1 MIFITGGVFVFG
13 IIIFLGMGIGAK
25 GPWKYRSVR
34 GIVQLIKKKGI
45 RLPEWITNEIIL
57 KTWFGMIIASFIA
70 SLFIIIAFVSK
81 EEVYKIAKPEYGQG
95 VIQEELEIEWIDE
108 NGESDSEKIQFQ
120 VEERKLTEEEISIY
134 MAQVKEKIPEIIL
147 GDNENL
153 ESIDQSLNLVNSIE
167 GIPVD
172 ISWLS
177 SNTEVINYDGSL
189 GMDIPQAGIKV
200 CLTAIIQIQNVEDVY
215 MQYITVYPQK
225 LDMIHQIQY
234 WLENQSLNTEKWIM
248 LPKHWETME
257 LSWKRISKNRELSIV
272 VLLLMGPVFYVMK
285 CRQDYK
291 ENKKNRQEQLVLD
304 YPRILN
310 KLTLLLSAGLNTRNA
325 IKRIGND
332 YKKNNGKVVQRAAY
346 EEILIL
352 MKEMER
358 GISEKQAYERFGERC
373 EILPYRTLAALLI
386 QHLQKGGDNIQ
397 HILEEECK
405 KAQESRIAQV
415 KIMGEKVSTK
425 LLFPMILMLIIV
437 FVLILVPAWCSFS
450 I

>member
-13 IIIFLGMGIGAK
+13 IITFWGMGIGVK

-34 GIVQLIKKKGI
+34 GIVQLIKKKGMK
-45 RLPEWITNEIIL
+45 LPEWITNEIIL

-108 NGESDSEKIQFQ
+108 NGESDNEKIQFQ

-134 MAQVKEKIPEIIL
+134 MTQVKEKIPEIIL

-189 GMDIPQAGIKV
+189 GMDIPQEGIKV

-248 LPKHWETME
+248 LPKHWETMQ

-291 ENKKNRQEQLVLD
+291 ENKKNRQEQLALD